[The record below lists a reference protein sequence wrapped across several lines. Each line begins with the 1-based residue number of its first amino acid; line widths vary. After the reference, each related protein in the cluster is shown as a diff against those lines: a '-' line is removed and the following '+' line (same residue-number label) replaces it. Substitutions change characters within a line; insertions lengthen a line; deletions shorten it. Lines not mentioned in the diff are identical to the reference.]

1 MCFHTVRA
9 ICLSDDLERCGQ
21 DSFYQNDFKTVMR
34 ALLRAQVIAA
44 LMKGLLAL
52 AAVAFRMGTDAGTG
66 WL

>member
-1 MCFHTVRA
+1 
-9 ICLSDDLERCGQ
+9 
-21 DSFYQNDFKTVMR
+21 MR